1 MRILH
6 VIAEID
12 PERGGVS
19 QAVRTMISGLDREG
33 VSNEVVSLDPP
44 DAPFLANDP
53 FHVHALGPRKGQW
66 GYNPGLVSW
75 LVENASQY
83 TVILLHGLWLYPGY
97 AAYKA
102 IRMCKRKQP
111 NGTHPRFFVMPH
123 GMLDPWF
130 QRASG
135 RKTKALRNW
144 VYWKLIERKVVAEA
158 DGLLF
163 TCEAE
168 LQLAREP
175 FRPYQPKSEQV
186 VGLGVD
192 EPPAYLPAMR
202 EAFLER
208 CPELANTPYFLFL
221 SRIHEKKGVDLLIR
235 SYSKLAQKYS
245 VAESGAYSK
254 KGSEVSVL
262 SRRMNMPKLVIAGPG
277 LDTPYGQE
285 MQQLASRLQD
295 GTTSIFFPGMLTDN
309 AKWGAFYG
317 CEAFVLP
324 SHQENFGIAVVEA
337 LACEKP
343 VLISDQ
349 VNIWQEI
356 ETAGAGLVAA
366 DSLEGTE
373 QLLDDWM
380 NLSDDEKQTIRQQ
393 TLKLYRQYYAVEPA
407 AKSMIDAITPVPAR
421 TKLLG

>member
-19 QAVRTMISGLDREG
+19 QAVRTMISGLEKEG

-44 DAPFLANDP
+44 DAPFLVKDP
-53 FHVHALGPRKGQW
+53 FRVHALGPRKGQW
-66 GYNPGLVSW
+66 GYNPNLVSW
-75 LVENASQY
+75 LVENAYQY

-102 IRMCKRKQP
+102 IQICRRKQP
-111 NGTHPRFFVMPH
+111 NGTHPKFFVMPH

-130 QRASG
+130 QKASG

-144 VYWKLIERKVVAEA
+144 AYWKLIERNVVNEA

-175 FRPYQPKSEQV
+175 FRPYHPKSEQV

-192 EPPAYLPAMR
+192 EPPVYTPAMR

-208 CPELANTPYFLFL
+208 CPELTNTPYFLFL

-235 SYSKLAQKYS
+235 TYSKLVERYS
-245 VAESGAYSK
+245 VSESDAYSK
-254 KGSEVSVL
+254 KGSTVSVL
-262 SRRMNMPKLVIAGPG
+262 NRKVDMPKLVIAGPG
-277 LDTPYGQE
+277 LDTPYGHE
-285 MQQLASRLQD
+285 MIQLASRLQ
-295 GTTSIFFPGMLTDN
+295 GSTTNIYFPGMLTDN

-356 ETAGAGLVAA
+356 ETAGAGLIAA

-373 QLLDDWM
+373 QMLDGWM
-380 NLSDDEKQTIRQQ
+380 NLSDDEKQAIRQQ
-393 TLKLYRQYYAVEPA
+393 TLKLYRHYYAVEPA
-407 AKSMIDAITPVPAR
+407 AKSMIDAITSVPAR
-421 TKLLG
+421 AKSLD